1 MAEMSF
7 TVSAFYKFVVI
18 SDGAELRLRLL
29 ERCRE
34 LGIKGTVLIAPEGI
48 NATISGRQ
56 PDIDGILAWLRS
68 DPRFAGLE
76 TKESSYA
83 AHPFQR
89 LKVKLKSEI
98 ISMREPAANPAIR
111 TGTYVSPEDWNVLI
125 RDAGVTLI
133 DTRNAYEFGI
143 GTFEG
148 AIDPG
153 IGTFSDFPA
162 YVEQNLDPARH
173 PKVAMFCTG
182 GIRCEKAS
190 AYLLSKGFREVY
202 HLQGGILKY
211 LETVGESDSLWRGE
225 CFVFDERV
233 ALATGLSAGT
243 HSLCPRCGAPIPANK
258 AASSEQPATTSCA
271 ECKVV
276 NRTKARTATSSRPG
290 RDGRRR
296 RRE

>member
-1 MAEMSF
+1 MAEMGF
-7 TVSAFYKFVVI
+7 TVSAFYKFVAI
-18 SDGAELRLRLL
+18 SDGAELRQRLA

-56 PDIDGILAWLRS
+56 QDIDGILAWLRS
-68 DPRFAGLE
+68 DPRLAGLE

-111 TGTYVSPEDWNVLI
+111 TGTYVSAEDWNAI
-125 RDAGVTLI
+125 IQDAGVTLI
-133 DTRNAYEFGI
+133 DTRNAYEVGI
-143 GTFEG
+143 GSFAG
-148 AIDPG
+148 AIDPAIG
-153 IGTFSDFPA
+153 IFSDFPA
-162 YVEQNLDPARH
+162 FVEQNLDPARNR
-173 PKVAMFCTG
+173 KVAMFCTG

-190 AYLLSKGFREVY
+190 AYLLSKGFSEVY
-202 HLQGGILKY
+202 HLRGGILKY

-233 ALATGLSAGT
+233 ALGNGLTAGT
-243 HSLCPRCGAPIPANK
+243 HRLCPRCGAPIPAEDT
-258 AASSEQPATTSCA
+258 ASPDAQTTDTCAGRQPDSHQPARA
-271 ECKVV
+271 AKL
-276 NRTKARTATSSRPG
+276 TKARL
-290 RDGRRR
+290 
-296 RRE
+296 